1 MIMNVTIREI
11 SFRGSDKNPAV
22 GWLYQPATEQIRGI
36 IQICHGMT
44 EHMGRYHE
52 FMRYLARSGYIVCGA
67 DHPGHGRSAV
77 NGHGFF
83 APENGNLLLVE
94 NQYLFSRIMQKEFP
108 GYPLILFGHSMG
120 SFAAR
125 IYAAKYPSVL
135 AGLILSGTGRGHFFL
150 DAAIASARYSVRR
163 HGPRHIDKKLD
174 QFVFGMFN
182 RPFASEHPHSGW
194 LSRDMEQVRLY
205 CNDPACNFTFTVSA
219 LRDLLLLVRA
229 SNQKNCFSSA
239 SKDLHLLVFSGSQ
252 DPVGEQG
259 KGVRQVYEHY
269 VAAGVHDAQLNLY
282 EGGRHEMLNEVN
294 RCQVYQDILRWLNQ
308 RFPPQEKESLETWE
322 GEW

>member
-150 DAAIASARYSVRR
+150 DAAIASARYSIRR

-219 LRDLLLLVRA
+219 LRDLLLLMRA

>member
-1 MIMNVTIREI
+1 MNVTIREI